1 MIDIKDMHP
10 MQINSLKQQ
19 LDNEIGLLESSIV
32 DLNNAKN
39 KFAVCTETCGN
50 FDSIENG
57 TSIMVPLTSSLYVPG
72 KVVNNNA
79 FLVDI
84 GTGYFVEKDRKSTVD
99 YFNRK
104 VKFLNEQIEKFAKML
119 QEKLAIRQSIIEVF
133 QQKAAMMQ
141 QQQLQQQQAQK
152 A

>member
-1 MIDIKDMHP
+1 
-10 MQINSLKQQ
+10 
-19 LDNEIGLLESSIV
+19 
-32 DLNNAKN
+32 
-39 KFAVCTETCGN
+39 
-50 FDSIENG
+50 
-57 TSIMVPLTSSLYVPG
+57 MVPLTSSLYVPG

-104 VKFLNEQIEKFAKML
+104 VKFLNEQIEKFAKIL
-119 QEKLAIRQSIIEVF
+119 QEKSAIRQNIIEIF

-141 QQQLQQQQAQK
+141 QQQQQPQK